1 MAGYGDNQVFDSLP
15 RMTSAPE
22 DAGFLRRISQ
32 ARRFVASFGWPVVV
46 GSIVSCLLLVGYAL
60 LPQEGAY
67 LLIVATTLL
76 AVGLLLFVLSLIKR
90 RKAAKLYKTGAF
102 HRAAAL
108 YKISASRKLFMIAH
122 GVVWGGAAFL
132 CASGLLAVLGATLLS
147 YIFVGGFIAVGCSH
161 LFSVLRVRSSV
172 FGLICCKIKELP
184 KISLAQTT
192 RYALQPDVRL
202 AMDQASDAGTLSSL
216 LAIIA
221 QDDAQA
227 NGVALRIPDF
237 GDWPGLSLARESKLR
252 MKGSLAPF
260 ASGCTIGLIVG
271 GLMLLL
277 VGLPTHAISNPSVF
291 ALPFSSQQHA
301 DMRSAENGKPSS
313 ESGSALQ
320 KQQRGLSAS
329 GASDREGLSDRNGGS
344 LAQHPL
350 ESSLN
355 AEDVDG
361 ASSRDLANSS
371 NDSVPSQSFEQPQGQ
386 DSLPPD
392 LSGEDASAQAAM
404 QSGDASPL
412 SGASGGGLETAPQ
425 GLADRAEVFPDGSFA
440 KDRIEIEQNGQDG
453 RSVDRSG
460 ASARDDT
467 RRDGP
472 QREKAQA
479 QTGFLVGGNADAR
492 GGGEQSTGQEKNL
505 AVADRGAKAVQVEEI
520 HAKGANRE
528 TNETSHPHIPVQQM
542 PHWMRSLLKP
552 QSQ

>member
-15 RMTSAPE
+15 RMRSAPE
-22 DAGFLRRISQ
+22 DAGFMWRFLQ
-32 ARRFVASFGWPVVV
+32 ARHFVASFGWPVVA
-46 GSIVSCLLLVGYAL
+46 GSNVSGLLLVGYAL
-60 LPQEGAY
+60 LPQEGSY
-67 LLIVATTLL
+67 LFIVASTLL
-76 AVGLLLFVLSLIKR
+76 AVGSFLFVLSQIKR
-90 RKAAKLYKTGAF
+90 HKATKLYQTGAF
-102 HRAAAL
+102 QRAAAL
-108 YKISASRKLFMIAH
+108 CKISASRKLFMIAH

-132 CASGLLAVLGATLLS
+132 CASGILAGLGATLLS
-147 YIFVGGFIAVGCSH
+147 YIFVGGFIAVGCGH
-161 LFSVLRVRSSV
+161 LFGVLRVKSSV
-172 FGLICCKIKELP
+172 FCLICCKRKELP
-184 KISLAQTT
+184 PASLPQMT

-202 AMDQASDAGTLSSL
+202 AMDQASDAGALSSL

-260 ASGCTIGLIVG
+260 ASGCAIGLIAG
-271 GLMLLL
+271 GLLLLL
-277 VGLPTHAISNPSVF
+277 VGLPTHSISNPHVF
-291 ALPFSSQQHA
+291 APPFSAQQHT
-301 DMRSAENGKPSS
+301 DMRSAENGKPRS
-313 ESGSALQ
+313 ELGSVFQ

-329 GASDREGLSDRNGGS
+329 GASGREGLSDRNGGRM
-344 LAQHPL
+344 AQHPL

-386 DSLPPD
+386 DGLPPD
-392 LSGEDASAQAAM
+392 LLGEDASAQAAM
-404 QSGDASPL
+404 QSGDASPH
-412 SGASGGGLETAPQ
+412 SGATGGGLETALQ
-425 GLADRAEVFPDGSFA
+425 GLADRAEVFPDGSLA
-440 KDRIEIEQNGQDG
+440 KDRIKIEQPGQDG
-453 RSVDRSG
+453 GSVDRS
-460 ASARDDT
+460 SANTRDDT
-467 RRDGP
+467 RRDGT

-479 QTGFLVGGNADAR
+479 QTGSLVGGNADAR

-505 AVADRGAKAVQVEEI
+505 AVADREAKAVQVEEI

-528 TNETSHPHIPVQQM
+528 TNETPHPHIPVQQM